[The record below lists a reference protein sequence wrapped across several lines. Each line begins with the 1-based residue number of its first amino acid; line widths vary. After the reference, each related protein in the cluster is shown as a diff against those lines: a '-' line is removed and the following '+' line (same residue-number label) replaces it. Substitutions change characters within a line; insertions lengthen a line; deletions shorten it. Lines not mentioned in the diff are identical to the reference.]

1 MSNSL
6 YDTDF
11 AAWTAEQARLLRDG
25 RLADL
30 DSANVAEE
38 IESMGRRE
46 QDELTNRLA
55 VLLTHLLKWH
65 FQPDWRTVGWILTIE
80 EQRRQIA
87 RNMGKSPSLK
97 PLLPQILAD
106 AYGDALIAAR
116 QQTGLPKAAF
126 PAVCP
131 WTFDDAM
138 TGEPTEAPD

>member
-30 DSANVAEE
+30 DIANVAEE

-55 VLLTHLLKWH
+55 ILLTHLLKWH
-65 FQPDWRTVGWILTIE
+65 FQSDWQSVSWILAIA
-80 EQRRQIA
+80 EQRRQVA
-87 RNMGKSPSLK
+87 RNMRKSPSLK
-97 PLLPQILAD
+97 PLLPEMMAD

-116 QQTGLPKAAF
+116 RQTGLPKTAF
-126 PAVCP
+126 PSACP

-138 TGEPTEAPD
+138 TGEPTD